1 MTALPSPVG
10 ATPVARRAA
19 LGAVALG
26 IGLLAVLALGFGV
39 SGRDLAA
46 AIRGFPP
53 LAHVAIAATQAALI
67 IFAARKWHLLLLATS
82 DGPQSLGLRQAAS
95 ATTLGTLAGQVLPL
109 QLVTPA
115 VRAWMARRHGIP
127 VSRAVGTSVF
137 EQLFEVITLLAMAA
151 AGLAASVIGPAPG
164 LMLAGAVLVTLTV
177 LIAPVLGL
185 GAAAIGAADRLDWL
199 VLHRLGQGLRQA
211 QALPR
216 ALLAHLMALSVLR
229 YGLLVW
235 LNVQILAWLVPGAP
249 LLPLA
254 LAFPLVQAVTAL
266 PIVAG
271 GLGIT
276 EATWVGL
283 LMASGLPGP
292 EAVGAALALRVVSTA
307 GFLMVAPALVAWGY
321 RGGGRDG

>member
-1 MTALPSPVG
+1 M
-10 ATPVARRAA
+10 
-19 LGAVALG
+19 
-26 IGLLAVLALGFGV
+26 
-39 SGRDLAA
+39 
-46 AIRGFPP
+46 
-53 LAHVAIAATQAALI
+53 QAALI
-67 IFAARKWHLLLLATS
+67 VLAARKWHLLLLATS
-82 DGPQSLGLRQAAS
+82 DGPVTLGLRHATS

-137 EQLFEVITLLAMAA
+137 EQLFEVIVLLAMTA
-151 AGLAASVIGPAPG
+151 AGLAASVVGPAPG
-164 LMLAGAVLVTLTV
+164 LMLAGAVLLTLTV
-177 LIAPVLGL
+177 LIAPALAL
-185 GAAAIGAADRLDWL
+185 GAVAIGAADRLHWP

-216 ALLAHLMALSVLR
+216 SLLAQLMALSVLR

-235 LNVQILAWLVPGAP
+235 LNVQILGWLVPGAP

-271 GLGIT
+271 GLGLT

-292 EAVGAALALRVVSTA
+292 EAAGAALALRVVSTA
-307 GFLMVAPALVAWGY
+307 GFLLAAPVLVAWGRP
-321 RGGGRDG
+321 RGGRNG